1 MSDRKVERLI
11 NLTIALLATKRY
23 LTKSEIFDS
32 VAGYEGSPT
41 TMERMFERDKDELRS
56 LGIDIDVGTIDNY
69 FEDELGYRITP
80 TSYGVPVGELSPTEL
95 SFISLAAGIWR
106 DQVFGTSAIRAVSKL
121 TGAAETYAF
130 FDPSEVGLALISEN
144 RVGELV
150 NQLLDAITDRRVV
163 EFEYDSSPNSHKS
176 IEPHQLAILGG
187 HWYLTGSDLH
197 DGVIK
202 TYKLERFISE
212 VTISAHKGT
221 YDIPASSGD
230 TGLLARENE
239 TTEQNFLVALKIKK
253 GSCLQ
258 FRSQGQVQSLDH
270 QWDLVEFFASD
281 ISALATQV
289 LWQLENVI
297 AIEPEVLVKE
307 FVSRLSKKIAREP
320 RG

>member
-80 TSYGVPVGELSPTEL
+80 TSYGVPVGDLSPTEL

-121 TGAAETYAF
+121 TGTAQTYAF
-130 FDPSEVGLALISEN
+130 FDPSDVGLALISEN

-150 NQLLDAITDRRVV
+150 NQLLDAITDRRAV
-163 EFEYDSSPNSHKS
+163 EFEYDSYPNSNKS
-176 IEPHQLAILGG
+176 IEPHQLAVLGG
-187 HWYLTGSDLH
+187 HWYLTGRDLY

-202 TYKLERFISE
+202 TYKLERFNSE

-221 YDIPASSGD
+221 YDIPVSSELK
-230 TGLLARENE
+230 GLLAKDDES
-239 TTEQNFLVALKIKK
+239 TEKNYLVALKIKK

-297 AIEPEVLVKE
+297 AIEPKVLVNEIVNRLFMKKE
-307 FVSRLSKKIAREP
+307 GESR
-320 RG
+320 G